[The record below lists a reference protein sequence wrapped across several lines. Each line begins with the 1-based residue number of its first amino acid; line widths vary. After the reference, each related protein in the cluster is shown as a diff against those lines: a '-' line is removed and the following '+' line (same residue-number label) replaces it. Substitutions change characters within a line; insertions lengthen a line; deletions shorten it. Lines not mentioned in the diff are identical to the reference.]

1 VNDDVSPT
9 GIVARAH
16 RAFPPDLA
24 DSVSAALMVI
34 GESRHNPTEH
44 GIGHDAVLVGD
55 SLVDIPYRIYSAEP
69 TTGAADALPDKARLV
84 LACVYTR
91 HHDGRVRE
99 RWLPSLLQSGEPWV
113 PPFVVQL
120 LGEYVVQIADRI
132 AQALP
137 DLDGAAYRR
146 FAAANPPFLDLT
158 CRRVVSYWACYYHG
172 RHRFAEYP
180 NFRVLNTL
188 ELWAKHVG
196 VPQSRPTGT

>member
-1 VNDDVSPT
+1 
-9 GIVARAH
+9 
-16 RAFPPDLA
+16 
-24 DSVSAALMVI
+24 MVI

-69 TTGAADALPDKARLV
+69 TTGAACALPDKARLV
-84 LACVYTR
+84 LACLYTR

-132 AQALP
+132 AQSLP
-137 DLDGAAYRR
+137 DLDGAACRR

-158 CRRVVSYWACYYHG
+158 CRRVVSYWACYYRG

-180 NFRVLNTL
+180 NFRVLDTL
-188 ELWAKHVG
+188 GLWAKHVG
-196 VPQSRPTGT
+196 VPQSRATGT